1 MKKINFV
8 TLFLSTIGTL
18 VFGAGMCMALI
29 EEWNM
34 MNQGIVIGLIGLV
47 ILLVMVLIRRKMSG
61 KQMIKLN
68 VKMIGYI
75 IYTLFALIVF
85 GAGLAIVTSIQEYM
99 ILGIIFGVVG
109 IVLLISLIPMLK
121 GLKD

>member
-1 MKKINFV
+1 
-8 TLFLSTIGTL
+8 
-18 VFGAGMCMALI
+18 MALI
-29 EEWNM
+29 EEWIM

-47 ILLVMVLIRRKMSG
+47 ILLVMVLIRRKMSV

-85 GAGLAIVTSIQEYM
+85 GTGLAIVTSIQEYM
-99 ILGIIFGVVG
+99 IFGIVFGVVG
-109 IVLLISLIPMLK
+109 IVLLICLIPMLK